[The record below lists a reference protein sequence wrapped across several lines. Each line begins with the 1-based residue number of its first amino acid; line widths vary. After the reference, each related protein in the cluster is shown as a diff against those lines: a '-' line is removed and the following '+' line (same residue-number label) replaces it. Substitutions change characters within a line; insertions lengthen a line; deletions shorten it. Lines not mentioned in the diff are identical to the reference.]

1 MINQAREATDREI
14 EAICRVLNQRLGF
27 NYTLQKK
34 YLVQS
39 RLNKRLNDLN
49 LDSYQAYMDLVE
61 EDPAEFNKLVS
72 LVTTNVTSFFREA
85 DQFQILRQELLT
97 NILANIKK
105 DNKIRCWSAG
115 CSSGE
120 EAYTLAIVI
129 NEVLEKGWDLQVL
142 ASDISTVKLQEGMA
156 GIYPQERMEGIP
168 KELRL
173 KYFMPL
179 AGNPGYY
186 QVKPALRDQ
195 ICFRKLNLIEVMD
208 IPDRLRFDLIFC
220 RNVFIY
226 LTPRYQEKVINS
238 FYDYLKGNGYLFL
251 GHSESLNY
259 ADPRWVPLKKSIYR
273 KK

>member
-1 MINQAREATDREI
+1 MINQSREATDREI
-14 EAICRVLNQRLGF
+14 EEICRVLNQRLGF

-49 LDSYQAYMDLVE
+49 LNSYQAYMDLVKQ
-61 EDPAEFNKLVS
+61 DLGEFNKLVS

-85 DQFQILRQELLT
+85 DQFQILRQELLP

-129 NEVLEKGWDLQVL
+129 NETLEKGWDLRVL
-142 ASDISTVKLQEGMA
+142 ASDISTVKLKEGMA
-156 GIYPQERMEGIP
+156 GIYPQERMVRIP
-168 KELRL
+168 QELQG
-173 KYFMPL
+173 KYFTPL
-179 AGNPGYY
+179 IRNPGYY
-186 QVKPALRDQ
+186 QVKPGLRDQ
-195 ICFRKLNLIEVMD
+195 ICFRKLNLVEAMD
-208 IPDRLRFDLIFC
+208 VPDRIRFDLILC

-226 LTPRYQEKVINS
+226 LTPRYQEKAINS
-238 FYDYLKGNGYLFL
+238 FYYYLKDKGYLFL

-259 ADPRWVPLKKSIYR
+259 EDQRWIPLKKSIYR
-273 KK
+273 KM

>member
-1 MINQAREATDREI
+1 
-14 EAICRVLNQRLGF
+14 
-27 NYTLQKK
+27 
-34 YLVQS
+34 LVQS
-39 RLNKRLNDLN
+39 RLNKRLSDLN
-49 LDSYQAYMDLVE
+49 LDSYQAYTDLVE
-61 EDPAEFNKLVS
+61 RDPAEFNKLVS

-85 DQFQILRQELLT
+85 DQFQILRQELLP

-129 NEVLEKGWDLQVL
+129 NEALEKGWELQVL

-186 QVKPALRDQ
+186 QVRPALRDQ
-195 ICFRKLNLIEVMD
+195 ICFRKLNLIEPMD
-208 IPDRLRFDLIFC
+208 IPDRVRFDLILC

-226 LTPRYQEKVINS
+226 LTPGYQEKAINS
-238 FYDYLKGNGYLFL
+238 FYCYLKDKGYLFL

-259 ADPRWVPLKKSIYR
+259 ADSRWAHLKKNIYR

>member
-1 MINQAREATDREI
+1 MINQAREASDREI
-14 EAICRVLNQRLGF
+14 EQICRVLNQRLGF

-39 RLNKRLNDLN
+39 RLNKRVNDLN
-49 LDSYQAYMDLVE
+49 LESYQAYIDLVE
-61 EDPAEFNKLVS
+61 RDPTEFNKLVS
-72 LVTTNVTSFFREA
+72 LVTTNVTSFFRESE
-85 DQFQILRQELLT
+85 QFRILRQELLP

-129 NEVLEKGWDLQVL
+129 NEAVEKGWELRIL
-142 ASDISTVKLQEGMA
+142 ASDISTTKLQEGMA
-156 GIYPQERMEGIP
+156 GIYPEEKIEGIP

-173 KYFMPL
+173 KYFTPL
-179 AGNPGYY
+179 IGKPGYY
-186 QVKPALRDQ
+186 QVKPELRDQ
-195 ICFRKLNLIEVMD
+195 VFFRKLNLVEPMD
-208 IPDRLRFDLIFC
+208 VPGHIRFDLILC

-226 LTPRYQEKVINS
+226 LTPASQEKVINS
-238 FYDYLKGNGYLFL
+238 FHYFLKDNGYLFL

-259 ADPRWVPLKKSIYR
+259 ADPRWIPLKKSIYR